1 MTSQPC
7 SQIDEEIFVVA
18 QQLQEVQA
26 YLDSQK
32 GKRRADG
39 SPKDGQDVIREHYEE
54 LRRYLRSLED
64 KKLATSIALAVDSD
78 SRVIAALTREEA
90 QASNDRRLAI
100 RMSERDDDPDA
111 STMESEVE
119 QPNAVGEPQSSDDE
133 CVAGPSMTYRER
145 QALELEKSAATETQ
159 CCVCYESFYTHK
171 VTRLDCNHKY
181 CNDCLKDLFRRA
193 TKDSTLFPPR
203 CCRMPI
209 HLELVQKHMS
219 ETEISDFRSA
229 EIEFATTDRTYC
241 CNASCGKFILP
252 RNITAGR
259 AQCPHCRSDTC
270 AMCKNSFH
278 TDDCVED
285 ADLQAT
291 LALASTQGWQRCF
304 RCRALVDLGIGCYH
318 ITYCKD
324 SPPLLPTSTD
334 LPIQTGA
341 NVELSFAT
349 SAAFS
354 GRLVNASYGPRKDS
368 SPERRKSWTVRL
380 KRPCHLR
387 SVNNGLD
394 RCRKTCDIITN
405 VNIPE
410 DSAVLKVQG
419 GRYSNVSSVEPA
431 TEIIFL
437 SVAIAISKF
446 VRVAG
451 AIAFKAA

>member
-18 QQLQEVQA
+18 QQLQEIQA

-39 SPKDGQDVIREHYEE
+39 SPKDGQDIIREQYEE
-54 LRRYLRSLED
+54 LRTYLRSLED

-90 QASNDRRLAI
+90 QASDDRRLAI
-100 RMSERDDDPDA
+100 RMSVRDDDPD
-111 STMESEVE
+111 SLTMESEVE

-209 HLELVQKHMS
+209 HLEIVQKHMS

-252 RNITAGR
+252 HNITAGR

-291 LALASTQGWQRCF
+291 LALASTQRWQRCF

-318 ITYCKD
+318 ITCKCRAEFCY
-324 SPPLLPTSTD
+324 LCGLQWKTCECVVW
-334 LPIQTGA
+334 A
-341 NVELSFAT
+341 EE
-349 SAAFS
+349 
-354 GRLVNASYGPRKDS
+354 RLVARAVEVVDRQAEAPLPPQVRQQRVRQMQEDLRHNHECEHPGRF
-368 SPERRKSWTVRL
+368 RRLEGSRRRVFECEFCGARHRNYIL
-380 KRPCHLR
+380 ECRHCHIELCE
-387 SVNNGLD
+387 S
-394 RCRKTCDIITN
+394 CRRHRI
-405 VNIPE
+405 
-410 DSAVLKVQG
+410 
-419 GRYSNVSSVEPA
+419 
-431 TEIIFL
+431 
-437 SVAIAISKF
+437 
-446 VRVAG
+446 
-451 AIAFKAA
+451 

>member
-18 QQLQEVQA
+18 QQLQEIQA

-39 SPKDGQDVIREHYEE
+39 SPKDGQDIIREQYEE
-54 LRRYLRSLED
+54 LRTYLRSLED

-90 QASNDRRLAI
+90 QASDDRRLAI
-100 RMSERDDDPDA
+100 RMSVRDDDPD
-111 STMESEVE
+111 SLTMESEVE

-209 HLELVQKHMS
+209 HLEIVQKHMS

-252 RNITAGR
+252 HNITAGR

-291 LALASTQGWQRCF
+291 LALASTQRWQRCF
-304 RCRALVDLGIGCYH
+304 RCRALVDLGIGC
-318 ITYCKD
+318 
-324 SPPLLPTSTD
+324 
-334 LPIQTGA
+334 A
-341 NVELSFAT
+341 NVEPSFAT

-368 SPERRKSWTVRL
+368 SPERWKSWTVRL

-394 RCRKTCDIITN
+394 RCRKICDIITS

-419 GRYSNVSSVEPA
+419 GGYSNVSSVEPA
-431 TEIIFL
+431 TGIIFL
-437 SVAIAISKF
+437 SAAIAISNF
-446 VRVAG
+446 VRVAD